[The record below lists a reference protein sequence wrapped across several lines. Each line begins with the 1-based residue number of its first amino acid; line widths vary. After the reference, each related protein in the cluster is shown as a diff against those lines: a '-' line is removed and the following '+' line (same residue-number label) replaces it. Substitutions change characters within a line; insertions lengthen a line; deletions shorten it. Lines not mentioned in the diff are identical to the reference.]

1 MQDYLKGKAM
11 KIRITPHPLAGTI
24 RAISSKSATHRELI
38 CAALSSRK
46 SKVACTSIS
55 DDIHATIECL
65 EALGAKITEND
76 AYLSVQPIDRE
87 NLPKMPVMNTKASGT
102 TLRFI
107 VPIITVL
114 GCGAEIHMDEGL
126 SHRPM
131 QPLLHCLSE
140 HGGSFHWA
148 EQKVLIIYP
157 RPDITGG
164 EFTIPGDQTSQ
175 FISGLMFALP
185 LLKQEPGEEDPFI
198 TVVGTFESRGYV
210 EMTRSVLARAGI
222 DMGISA
228 RSRGCIQIRFQSDR
242 GYRRYD
248 VPEKLE
254 TEGDWSNAA
263 FWIVGS
269 VLSGGDTIKVEGL
282 NEESEQGDA
291 CIERMA
297 REVISAARGNA
308 RIVDI
313 RNIPDLMPVL
323 AVLSACNNC
332 ETLFTGGTRL
342 RIKETDRLK
351 TTSAMLQNFGI
362 DLEVT
367 EENLKVKAHGRRL
380 HGNCTIDSFGDHRIA
395 MSAAIGAIYADG
407 PVIVERAEAVA
418 KSYPGFWED
427 YAALGGKIEFL

>member
-1 MQDYLKGKAM
+1 M
-11 KIRITPHPLAGTI
+11 KIKITPHPLGGKI
-24 RAISSKSATHRELI
+24 KAISSKSATHRELI

-46 SKVACTSIS
+46 SKVACNAVSE
-55 DDIHATIECL
+55 DIHATIECL
-65 EALGAKITEND
+65 EALGAKIIEND
-76 AYLSVQPIDRE
+76 GYISVQPIDRK
-87 NLPKMPVMNTKASGT
+87 NLPKKPVMNTKASGT

-107 VPIITVL
+107 VPIITAL

-148 EQKVLIIYP
+148 EQTVLIICP
-157 RPDITGG
+157 NNGLTGG

-185 LLKQEPGEEDPFI
+185 LIEIYPGEEDPII
-198 TVVGTFESRGYV
+198 TVSGTFESRGYV
-210 EMTRSVLARAGI
+210 EMTRSILSRAGI
-222 DMGISA
+222 DLGISPRA
-228 RSRGCIQIRFQSDR
+228 RGCIQIRFLSDR

-248 VPEKLE
+248 VPERLE

-263 FWIVGS
+263 FWIVAS
-269 VLSGGDTIKVEGL
+269 VLSGGDTISVEGL
-282 NEESEQGDA
+282 KEESEQGDA

-297 REVISAARGNA
+297 REVIASARGNA

-313 RNIPDLMPVL
+313 RNIPDLMPIL

-342 RIKETDRLK
+342 RIKETNRLE
-351 TTSAMLQNFGI
+351 TTSEMLKKFGI
-362 DLEVT
+362 TVEVT
-367 EENLKVKAHGRRL
+367 DENLKVKARGRKL
-380 HGNCTIDSFGDHRIA
+380 SGNCTIDSFGDHRIA

-407 PVIVERAEAVA
+407 PVIIERAEAVA

-427 YAALGGKIEFL
+427 YVALGGKIEFI